1 MMRFKAKDPVLNAIA
16 GELAYLIAPLGL
28 DLRAA
33 HIWSERNDICDHLSR
48 LSNGERPN
56 RKELAGAVQA
66 KRQPVPNFL
75 LKNLV
80 DPVDR
85 PGTTKENPPCQM
97 TSGGHQRRN
106 TIEETTFA
114 SMNG

>member
-1 MMRFKAKDPVLNAIA
+1 MSFRTEGSSKVRWRPNDNAIA

-33 HIWSERNDICDHLSR
+33 HIWSERNEICDHLSR
-48 LSNGERPN
+48 LAAGELPN
-56 RKELAGAVQA
+56 RKELAGAVEA

-80 DPVDR
+80 EPVDL
-85 PGTTKENPPCQM
+85 PGKPTLENPPCQM
-97 TSGGHQRRN
+97 TSGGRGGEQ
-106 TIEETTFA
+106 
-114 SMNG
+114 